1 MHRWH
6 RITRVVLTLMA
17 AAFLASVSV
26 TAAQAGHGR
35 GRGYGNV
42 RYKGGYQKSWRRAP
56 VVMQRVVYAPRPVFV
71 RPAYGMYRL
80 GAPVSGGFLAAQF
93 GGVSFGLALA
103 NRPAGYV
110 YEDPYCHT
118 RYTSLSAYR
127 DHCGAHRHEVVVR
140 VIHEHGGYANR
151 GYHDD
156 GAWQRDDGYYD
167 DSREGQDDQYRED
180 DGYQDRGQDE
190 NWDDQE
196 PGPDENWDDDGR

>member
-26 TAAQAGHGR
+26 TAAQAGNGHGR
-35 GRGYGNV
+35 GHGNV
-42 RYKGGYQKSWRRAP
+42 RYKGSSYRNSGGWHRSP
-56 VVMQRVVYAPRPVFV
+56 VVTRRVVYAPRPVFV

-93 GGVSFGLALA
+93 GGVSFGFQLA
-103 NRPAGYV
+103 NRPSGYL

-118 RYTSLSAYR
+118 RYSSLSAYR
-127 DHCGAHRHEVVVR
+127 DHCSTHRHEIVVR
-140 VIHEHGGYANR
+140 VIHENGSYAGR

-156 GAWQRDDGYYD
+156 GGYQRDDRYD
-167 DSREGQDDQYRED
+167 DDNREYQDDQYQDD
-180 DGYQDRGQDE
+180 DGYQDRGQDQDE

-196 PGPDENWDDDGR
+196 WDDDGR